1 MELTHDELTRVNAA
15 IVEAERAT
23 SGEIFVVVARRSG
36 SYGEVPVAY
45 GAGAALLLPLV
56 LASLGMPLWEL
67 VGVDSEAL
75 SRDATLLAY
84 SLSQFVVFGLVAGL
98 VAIRPVRMALA
109 PEPLRR
115 ARVNK
120 RATELFL
127 SKGLH
132 LTERRTGVLLF
143 ASLADRHATIIAD
156 DAVRGQMASAR
167 WAAASDAL
175 DDAVRHRRP
184 ADGLVEAVRFCGHA
198 LAEHHPA
205 KSGDLNE
212 LPDEVVLI

>member
-1 MELTHDELTRVNAA
+1 
-15 IVEAERAT
+15 
-23 SGEIFVVVARRSG
+23 
-36 SYGEVPVAY
+36 
-45 GAGAALLLPLV
+45 
-56 LASLGMPLWEL
+56 MPLWEL
-67 VGVDSEAL
+67 VGLGGDAL
-75 SRDATLLAY
+75 STDATLLAY
-84 SLSQFVVFGLVAGL
+84 SVSQFVVFAVVAGL
-98 VAIRPVRMALA
+98 VSIRPLRMALA

-156 DAVRGQMASAR
+156 DAVRGQMGSAR

-184 ADGLVEAVRFCGHA
+184 ADGLVEAVQFCGHA

-205 KSGDLNE
+205 NPSDVNE
-212 LPDEVVLI
+212 LPDEVVVI